1 LVSKLPGLLL
11 NDGHGLTPDELVG
24 IYAALIQRR
33 SKPIDLRQSVGAV
46 LCLCGFLHSV
56 PF

>member
-33 SKPIDLRQSVGAV
+33 PKPID
-46 LCLCGFLHSV
+46 
-56 PF
+56 PFNNIGSLLLISAR